1 MELDQFRDVDLVI
14 DYANYT
20 FIEKQFVSQGDY
32 KGRTLTVLVT
42 NKGVV
47 GEVPGLM
54 LNLNWHNEASGL
66 TDLSAFSV
74 LDKTN
79 SIYRIEYPQNMM
91 TPGRVI
97 ASIQVIQDG
106 KVTNLKQFQ
115 LTVQKLAGQPAGIV
129 DKAEFSALVAVLAG
143 ANKFRTDIDIL
154 ETKKADATWVKSTF
168 ATAQTQFMST
178 FYTLQD
184 LKNAYP
190 TGTKGTYLVI
200 ENNSLYAYEN
210 GNWTN
215 KGRYEAGVD
224 VKDGAVNWRKTN
236 FLNVGK
242 NKLNPDTI
250 QTGGYFN
257 PDSGAWMTGAD
268 YSATEEIPVVA
279 GETWTVNLCRFVA
292 FYNAQGQVVTPG
304 VADPSIGRNTFTIP
318 ANAVNMRVSF
328 LTQRLDAVQIE
339 RGSEPTAYEPF
350 GYLFEKAMLSRKN
363 IRDFKI
369 LSDQD
374 VEADALSVQSVNFV
388 QTAKNKFNP
397 ATVVDGYYNHPDSGI
412 PFANGSY
419 QYNLISIPEDAE
431 KVAINK
437 CRFLTFFIGDK
448 YLSGITNS
456 DDIKTVA
463 DIPIG
468 ATKLATSNRIREME
482 TVQVEFNG
490 DTTSFEPFMEILEGV
505 KVRGTDILGEAGGFE
520 VVLPKTIYG
529 TIGEE
534 IQIYTKNFLPTIEKK
549 FEVDYNAKYSLQN
562 EDGLLINPTET
573 AINAITL
580 ELFSN
585 YLSVFRDDIT
595 LSVKPMRSTKL
606 VGLVFG
612 DSTINATYETQRII
626 DKLVDNI
633 ELVGTRGSGANKH
646 EGRGGWT
653 FATYRTA
660 TEYQGTVNPFF
671 DPTKGDFSFE
681 YYAAQQQLQ
690 KLDFLF
696 IQLGIN
702 DTFNYFSD
710 AELKSAIEK
719 ILADANY
726 IINDILAFDNSIK
739 IGLAITFPPND
750 SQNVFGTAYGTS
762 QNQWR
767 YKRNNH
773 LWQKTLIDT
782 FANDNR
788 VTLVPLSAVI
798 DTAKNIADGVHP
810 TVSGYN
816 QLGDQVVAWLNH
828 I

>member
-14 DYANYT
+14 DKANDD
-20 FIEKQFVSQGDY
+20 FIQRQFVSQGDY
-32 KGRTLTVLVT
+32 KGRTLTVQVT
-42 NKGVV
+42 DNGII
-47 GEVPGLM
+47 GEIPGLV
-54 LNLNWHNEASGL
+54 LNLRWQNQAAGN
-66 TDLSAFSV
+66 TDLSAFTLIDKANSV
-74 LDKTN
+74 F
-79 SIYRIEYPQNMM
+79 RIEYPRHMM
-91 TPGRVI
+91 TPGKVI
-97 ASIQVIQDG
+97 ANIQIIQDG
-106 KVTNLKQFQ
+106 KTTHMKPFE
-115 LTVQKLAGQPAGIV
+115 LTVQKLPGEAVGIV
-129 DKAEFSALVAVLAG
+129 EKNEYSALVAVLSD

-190 TGTKGTYLVI
+190 TGTKGIYLVI

-210 GNWTN
+210 GSWAN

-257 PDSGAWMTGAD
+257 PDNGSWMTGAD
-268 YSATEEIPVVA
+268 YSATEEIPVMA

-292 FYNAQGQVVTPG
+292 FYNTQGQVVTPG
-304 VADPSIGRNTFTIP
+304 VADPSIGRNTFKIP
-318 ANAVNMRVSF
+318 TNAVNMRVSF

-339 RGSEPTAYEPF
+339 RGSEVTTYESF

-374 VEADALSVQSVNFV
+374 VETDALSGQSVSFV
-388 QTAKNKFNP
+388 QTGKNKFNP
-397 ATVVDGYYNHPDSGI
+397 ATVVNGYYNHPDSGI
-412 PFANGSY
+412 PVANGSY

-437 CRFLTFFIGDK
+437 CRFLTFFTGDK
-448 YLSGITNS
+448 YLSGITNG

-468 ATKLATSNRIREME
+468 ATKLATSNRIREMD
-482 TVQVEFNG
+482 TIQVEFNE
-490 DTTSFEPFMEILEGV
+490 DTTSYEPYMEILEGI
-505 KVRGTDILGEAGGFE
+505 KVRGTDILGEAGGVE
-520 VVLPKTIYG
+520 VTLPKTIYG
-529 TIGEE
+529 TVGEE
-534 IQIYTKNFLPTIEKK
+534 MQIYTKNFLPTIEKK
-549 FEVDYNAKYSLQN
+549 FEVDYNGKYALQN

-573 AINAITL
+573 AISPITL

-595 LSVKPMRSTKL
+595 LSVKSMRSSKL
-606 VGLVFG
+606 TGLVFG

-626 DKLVDNI
+626 DKLGDNI
-633 ELVGTRGSGANKH
+633 ELVGTRGTGANKH

-671 DPTKGDFSFE
+671 DPSKGDFSFA

-773 LWQKTLIDT
+773 LWQKSLIDT